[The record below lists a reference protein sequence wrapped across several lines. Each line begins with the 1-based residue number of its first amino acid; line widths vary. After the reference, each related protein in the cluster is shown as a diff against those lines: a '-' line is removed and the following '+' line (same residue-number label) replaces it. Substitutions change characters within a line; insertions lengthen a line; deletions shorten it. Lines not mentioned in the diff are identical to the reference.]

1 MIRSGTA
8 FLAMALA
15 LGWTGSGHD
24 DSIGAQMVPITLKDS
39 GGRSLLVSRYEVTV
53 ASWRKCYRDGG
64 CPHMPE
70 SLAGADDVPV
80 TGVNYIDVGKYLEWA
95 NGRSRRELRLPTLN
109 EWRAL
114 NPAPVKEPQLRFT
127 DPRMAWAANYGQEK
141 KAPAGPPRPG
151 GSFSTTSSGIADLD
165 GNVWEWTTSHFGVWD
180 ASARRLETSSPMKS
194 IRGGAFDTYFDV
206 QATCQFQS
214 GESPI
219 RRKHNIGFRC
229 ALAVADVVPLDLDQ
243 VGSASV
249 DSTLDESSAVGEH
262 AAGGDF
268 A

>member
-95 NGRSRRELRLPTLN
+95 NGRSRRELRLPTLD

-114 NPAPVKEPQLRFT
+114 NPAAVFACAFKTGLE
-127 DPRMAWAANYGQEK
+127 AA
-141 KAPAGPPRPG
+141 
-151 GSFSTTSSGIADLD
+151 
-165 GNVWEWTTSHFGVWD
+165 
-180 ASARRLETSSPMKS
+180 
-194 IRGGAFDTYFDV
+194 
-206 QATCQFQS
+206 
-214 GESPI
+214 
-219 RRKHNIGFRC
+219 
-229 ALAVADVVPLDLDQ
+229 
-243 VGSASV
+243 
-249 DSTLDESSAVGEH
+249 
-262 AAGGDF
+262 
-268 A
+268 

>member
-64 CPHMPE
+64 CSHMPE

-95 NGRSRRELRLPTLN
+95 NGRSRRELRLPTLD

-127 DPRMAWAANYGQEK
+127 DPRMA
-141 KAPAGPPRPG
+141 
-151 GSFSTTSSGIADLD
+151 TSSK
-165 GNVWEWTTSHFGVWD
+165 
-180 ASARRLETSSPMKS
+180 SA
-194 IRGGAFDTYFDV
+194 
-206 QATCQFQS
+206 
-214 GESPI
+214 
-219 RRKHNIGFRC
+219 
-229 ALAVADVVPLDLDQ
+229 
-243 VGSASV
+243 
-249 DSTLDESSAVGEH
+249 
-262 AAGGDF
+262 
-268 A
+268 